1 MNLGES
7 IKTIRKA
14 QGITRKD
21 LAAVAGISMTALYNI
36 ETGRSLPSM
45 STLQRL
51 AQAFGVP
58 MAYLLVFSVT
68 EDDVAED
75 KRTIFRQLMPLLKEL
90 LLPKEG
96 KK

>member
-14 QGITRKD
+14 MRLTRKD
-21 LAAVAGISMTALYNI
+21 LAAATVISTTALYNI
-36 ETGRSLPSM
+36 ETGRSLPSI

-68 EDDVAED
+68 EDDVPED
-75 KRTIFRQLMPLLKEL
+75 KRTLFRQLMPILKEL
-90 LLPKEG
+90 LLPKEDE
-96 KK
+96 K